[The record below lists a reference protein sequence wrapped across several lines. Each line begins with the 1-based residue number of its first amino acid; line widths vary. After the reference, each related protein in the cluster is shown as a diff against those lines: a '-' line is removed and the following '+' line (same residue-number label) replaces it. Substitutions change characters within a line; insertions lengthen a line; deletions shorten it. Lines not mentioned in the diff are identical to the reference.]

1 VLILLVSSFSTTLP
15 WVGWQSRLI
24 ASRKFQTW
32 AAGFPLTRR
41 LVRREGEALF
51 DLLAGFC
58 HSQILTALVKF
69 EIPQNLMTA
78 PTTSADLAVRC
89 DVPPDRMDVLLRAAG
104 ALGLLKSKRAG
115 RFALTRTGAALVG
128 VPGLAQMISHHDVLY
143 RDLSD
148 PVKFFRGEVATELAN
163 FWPYVFGGGMAPDVA
178 ETYSDLMANSQIL
191 VAEDTLRAV
200 DFGASQTL
208 LDVGGGSGAFLAA
221 VGAAHPAVQ
230 LMLFD
235 LPQVAPSAAA
245 RFADVG
251 MTARAQISTG
261 SFRTG
266 PLPTGADTISLIR
279 VLYDH
284 TDDTVADLL
293 AKCYAALPVGGRLV
307 ISEPMSGGVVPERA
321 GDAYFALYTM
331 AMRTGKARSADEI
344 AALCVE
350 AGFGQIIRP
359 KSLRPFVTKCV
370 VATKSSKKVS
380 KLVDR

>member
-1 VLILLVSSFSTTLP
+1 
-15 WVGWQSRLI
+15 
-24 ASRKFQTW
+24 
-32 AAGFPLTRR
+32 
-41 LVRREGEALF
+41 
-51 DLLAGFC
+51 
-58 HSQILTALVKF
+58 
-69 EIPQNLMTA
+69 
-78 PTTSADLAVRC
+78 
-89 DVPPDRMDVLLRAAG
+89 
-104 ALGLLKSKRAG
+104 
-115 RFALTRTGAALVG
+115 
-128 VPGLAQMISHHDVLY
+128 
-143 RDLSD
+143 
-148 PVKFFRGEVATELAN
+148 
-163 FWPYVFGGGMAPDVA
+163 
-178 ETYSDLMANSQIL
+178 
-191 VAEDTLRAV
+191 
-200 DFGASQTL
+200 
-208 LDVGGGSGAFLAA
+208 VGGGSGAFLAA

-350 AGFGQIIRP
+350 AGFEQIIRP

-370 VATKSSKKVS
+370 VATKSS
-380 KLVDR
+380 

>member
-1 VLILLVSSFSTTLP
+1 MFRVSSFPTTLP
-15 WVGWQSRLI
+15 WTGWQSRLI

-32 AAGFPLTRR
+32 AAGFPLTRG

-58 HSQILTALVKF
+58 HSQILMALVKF
-69 EIPQNLMTA
+69 EIPEMLMAA
-78 PTTSADLAVRC
+78 PMTSADLATRC
-89 DVPPDRMDVLLRAAG
+89 DVPRDRMDVLLRAAV
-104 ALGLLKSKRAG
+104 ALGLLKAKRSR

-128 VPGLAQMISHHDVLY
+128 VPGLSQMITHHDVLY

-148 PVKFFRGEVATELAN
+148 PVAFFRGDVATELAD

-178 ETYSDLMANSQIL
+178 ATYSDLMAQSQIL

-200 DFGASQTL
+200 DFTRCKTL

-221 VGAAHPAVQ
+221 VGAAYPALQ
-230 LMLFD
+230 LQLFD
-235 LPQVAPSAAA
+235 LPQVAPSAVA

-251 MTARAQISTG
+251 MADRAEITTG

-266 PLPTGADTISLIR
+266 PLPAGADTISLIR

-284 TDDTVADLL
+284 TDETVADLL
-293 AKCYAALPVGGRLV
+293 TKCYAALPVGGRLV
-307 ISEPMSGGVVPERA
+307 ISEPMSGGDAPERA

-331 AMRTGKARSADEI
+331 AMRTGKARSADEV
-344 AALCVE
+344 AALCAR
-350 AGFGQIIRP
+350 AGFAEISRP

-370 VATKSSKKVS
+370 VATK
-380 KLVDR
+380 